1 MKEFIQEQVELI
13 ENEFTDMS
21 HEELYDAVWDVLAK
35 TNPTKYNK
43 MPEVDKFDYLVDEIL
58 IAQGFLK
65 RA

>member
-13 ENEFTDMS
+13 ENEFSYMNS
-21 HEELYDAVWDVLAK
+21 EELYDTVWDILAK
-35 TNPTKYNK
+35 TNPAKYNK

-58 IAQGFLK
+58 IAQGILK